1 MDRNVAKGVFPLQLE
16 ISYNVLLLQVL
27 LLIVTAVATQAELPR
42 RAPYAAS
49 GWRPQVPFSLPNEFL
64 PPVGSTVEISQARV
78 QHAGTFS
85 ESLPSAQ
92 QLPPQT
98 TPAAEYGPPGD
109 NGFKI
114 IYPEEDELT
123 TTTTESQSN
132 IKTGRYYVISPDNK
146 LQRVVYRTSQTEG
159 EDFTAQLKYSSVG
172 ELQDPVYKYNAQ
184 GQLQRVLK

>member
-1 MDRNVAKGVFPLQLE
+1 MAA
-16 ISYNVLLLQVL
+16 I
-27 LLIVTAVATQAELPR
+27 ATQAELPR

-49 GWRPQVPFSLPNEFL
+49 GWRPQLPFSLPNEYV
-64 PPVGSTVEISQARV
+64 PPVGATVKISQARV

-85 ESLPSAQ
+85 EPLRPAQ

-98 TPAAEYGPPGD
+98 TPAAEYGPPED

-114 IYPEEDELT
+114 IYPDEDELG

-146 LQRVVYRTSQTEG
+146 LQRVIYRTAQRAG

-184 GQLQRVLK
+184 GQLQRLLK